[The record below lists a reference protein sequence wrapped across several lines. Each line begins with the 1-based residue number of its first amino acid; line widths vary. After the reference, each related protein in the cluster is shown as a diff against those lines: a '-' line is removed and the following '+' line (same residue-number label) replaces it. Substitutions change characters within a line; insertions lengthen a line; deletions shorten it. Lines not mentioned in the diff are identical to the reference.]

1 MTEVVPIGPARR
13 EELPQI
19 VALLEED
26 GLPQD
31 GLENHL
37 PTTLVA
43 RLEGR
48 VVGSA
53 ALELYGPA
61 ALLRYVAVRRIS
73 AVPGWAGG
81 WAGG

>member
-1 MTEVVPIGPARR
+1 MTEIPIGPARR

-19 VALLEED
+19 LELLDEA

-37 PTTLVA
+37 STTLVA

-61 ALLRYVAVRRIS
+61 ALLRS
-73 AVPGWAGG
+73 L
-81 WAGG
+81 